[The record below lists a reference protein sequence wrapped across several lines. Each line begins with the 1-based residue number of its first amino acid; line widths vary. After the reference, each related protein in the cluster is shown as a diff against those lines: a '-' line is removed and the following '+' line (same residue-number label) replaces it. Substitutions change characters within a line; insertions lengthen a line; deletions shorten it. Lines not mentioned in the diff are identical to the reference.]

1 VTAVSGTLFG
11 RIRRIHF
18 VGIGGTGMS
27 GIAEILLS
35 LGYEVSGS
43 DLSLTPVTERL
54 ARRGAVVHRGHE
66 AANIEGAQ
74 VVVVSTAIPEG
85 NAEVEAA
92 RNAQVPVIP
101 RSEML
106 AELMRMKHGVAVAGT
121 HGKTSTTCLL
131 AHILERAGLD
141 PTVIVGGRLNVLGS
155 GARLGTS
162 DLLVCEADESDGSF
176 LRLSPTVAVA
186 TNVDAEHL
194 DAYGGSL
201 DRLHQ
206 AFADFLNN
214 VPFYGTAV
222 VCLDDP
228 ALQDLIPRIG
238 RPIVTYGYSAQADV
252 RGGHPSFD
260 RFHSRVEV
268 EIRGEP
274 AGELRLALPGRH
286 YLQNALAAV
295 AVADYLGVPFEKARE
310 AVEDFQG
317 AGRRFESKGEV
328 AGVLV
333 IDDYAHHP
341 TEIRAT
347 LEAVRAG
354 FDRRVLAVFQPH
366 RYSRV
371 RDCMDEFQRSFYE
384 ADLVVVTE
392 IYPAGEEPQEGA
404 TAEALF
410 HGIVEHGHK
419 QAVLIKDLDE
429 VVAHLEKTVREGDLV
444 LTLGA
449 GDITRVSDALVAALA
464 GRGAS

>member
-1 VTAVSGTLFG
+1 
-11 RIRRIHF
+11 
-18 VGIGGTGMS
+18 
-27 GIAEILLS
+27 
-35 LGYEVSGS
+35 
-43 DLSLTPVTERL
+43 
-54 ARRGAVVHRGHE
+54 
-66 AANIEGAQ
+66 
-74 VVVVSTAIPEG
+74 
-85 NAEVEAA
+85 
-92 RNAQVPVIP
+92 VIP

-106 AELMRMKHGVAVAGT
+106 AELMRMKHGIAVAGT

-155 GARLGTS
+155 GARLGSS

-176 LRLSPTVAVA
+176 LRLSPTIAVA

-194 DAYGGSL
+194 EAYGGSL

-206 AFADFLNN
+206 AFAEFLNK
-214 VPFYGTAV
+214 VPFYGAAV

-252 RGGHPSFD
+252 RGGHPSFEG
-260 RFHSRVEV
+260 FLSRVEV
-268 EIRGEP
+268 EVRGKP
-274 AGELRLALPGRH
+274 AGELRLTLPGRH

-295 AVADYLGVPFEKARE
+295 AVADYLGVPFDEASA

-317 AGRRFESKGEV
+317 AGRRFEEKGEV
-328 AGVLV
+328 GGVLV

-347 LEAVRAG
+347 LEAVRSG

-371 RDCMDEFQRSFYE
+371 RACMAEFQRSFYE
-384 ADLVVVTE
+384 ADAVVVTE
-392 IYPAGEEPQEGA
+392 IYPAGEPPLEGA

-419 QAVLIKDLDE
+419 HAVLIKDLDE
-429 VVAHLEKTVREGDLV
+429 VVAHLRRTVREGDIV

-449 GDITRVSDALVAALA
+449 GDVSRVSEALVAAL
-464 GRGAS
+464 GGEGAS